1 MIKSNFSTNF
11 FRSDLTDR
19 SLFQIRLPPLL
30 PAARISRSAAAA
42 VDWSWFATL
51 ATCEIGWLKLLTYCM
66 NAWISPMEIFAVDR
80 QISAQKADRHIR
92 QVSDEV
98 L

>member
-19 SLFQIRLPPLL
+19 SLFQIQFLLFFQQLEYTLCCGRCRLEL
-30 PAARISRSAAAA
+30 
-42 VDWSWFATL
+42 V
-51 ATCEIGWLKLLTYCM
+51 
-66 NAWISPMEIFAVDR
+66 
-80 QISAQKADRHIR
+80 RHI
-92 QVSDEV
+92 SH